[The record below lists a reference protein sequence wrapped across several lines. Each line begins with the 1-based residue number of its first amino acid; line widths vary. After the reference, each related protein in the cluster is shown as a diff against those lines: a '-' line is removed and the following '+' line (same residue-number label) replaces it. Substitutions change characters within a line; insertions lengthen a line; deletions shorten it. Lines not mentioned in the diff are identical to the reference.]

1 MKTLI
6 TSILLLLL
14 FTSAFADDKIVC
26 YLQNGAKIYEGTVK
40 TTTWGGTYITFVDS
54 TTGKLKK
61 IINAP
66 CIIEEP

>member
-1 MKTLI
+1 MKTFI
-6 TSILLLLL
+6 TTILLLLSTL
-14 FTSAFADDKIVC
+14 AFADDKIVC

-40 TTTWGGTYITFVDS
+40 TTTWGGTYITFVDP